1 MSTSLSTTPTIVGA
15 VSKFIHDIDG
25 IKSAEEIACTLLQ
38 SLAKKSSKEFSDL
51 SNEFKVDS
59 EEDSEEL
66 TFYVPLEHNKQFR
79 KLRRRQKLTNSAM
92 YQTPRALLVAM
103 VSSFDAYLGR
113 LLRCIYYLR
122 PERIDASDRTLTFS
136 QLVDLESLDAARE
149 HVISKEIE
157 AFLRKSHVEHFDY
170 LENLLDMPLRKG
182 LDSWPKFVEIT
193 QRRNLFVHSDGVISQ
208 QYLDVCDKNG
218 VDVGDASI
226 GGRLFLDGDYFR
238 ESFECFY
245 EIGVKLA
252 HVIWRKLSP
261 DQIETADTALNSI
274 TYELLSIR
282 RYRLAHNLSLF
293 GTLTLKKHSSA
304 LNRRMLLINRA
315 IAAKFGKIET
325 DASPLKLE
333 DWSDCGLP
341 FKLAI
346 SVLHDEFD
354 EACSIMRKIGSQHE
368 LVDSH
373 AYGNWPLFTEFRGDE
388 RFLKTY
394 KTLFGTEFNVTDA
407 PEKSE
412 SPGSKN
418 IALKKAK
425 KTKAKKTKA
434 KKTKAKKTKAKKTK
448 AKKTKAKK

>member
-1 MSTSLSTTPTIVGA
+1 LSTSAKPKPTIVDA
-15 VSKFIHDIDG
+15 VSEFIHDIDG
-25 IKSAEEIACTLLQ
+25 IKSAEQITCTLLQ
-38 SLAKKSSKEFSDL
+38 TLAKKSTKEFNHL

-59 EEDSEEL
+59 EEESNEL
-66 TFYVPLEHNKQFR
+66 TFHVPLEHHKKFR
-79 KLRRRQKLTNSAM
+79 ELRRRQKLTNSAI

-136 QLVDLESLDAARE
+136 QLVDLESLEAARE
-149 HVISKEIE
+149 HVIAKEIE
-157 AFLRKSHVEHFDY
+157 TFLRKSHVEHFDY

-182 LDSWPKFVEIT
+182 LDSWSKFVEVT

-218 VDVGDASI
+218 VDVGDAAL
-226 GGRLFLDGDYFR
+226 GGRLFLDGDYFQ

-261 DQIETADTALNSI
+261 DQIETADTNLNSI

-293 GTLTLKKHSSA
+293 GTSTLKNHSSA

-325 DASPLKLE
+325 DTSPLGLE

-346 SVLHDEFD
+346 SVLDDEFD
-354 EACSIMRKIGSQHE
+354 EACSIMRKIGSEHE
-368 LVDSH
+368 LVNSL

-412 SPGSKN
+412 SARSKT
-418 IALKKAK
+418 IESKKVK
-425 KTKAKKTKA
+425 KNKTKKNKTK
-434 KKTKAKKTKAKKTK
+434 KNKTKKNKTKKNKTK
-448 AKKTKAKK
+448 KNVT